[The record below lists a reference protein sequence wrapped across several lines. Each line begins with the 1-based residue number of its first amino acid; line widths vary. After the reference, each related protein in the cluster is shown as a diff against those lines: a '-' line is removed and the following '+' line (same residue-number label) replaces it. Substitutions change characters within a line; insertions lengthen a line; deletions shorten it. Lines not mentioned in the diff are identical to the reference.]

1 VAPAADAEQ
10 GPGPGLFAADEEVGR
25 DLAAVDWAATPL
37 GLPGSWPQSLQTAVD
52 ILLSSRFP
60 MWMAWGPQLT
70 FFCNAAYRR
79 DTLGRKYPWALGR
92 PASEV
97 WAEIWEDIGPR
108 IDTVLATGKATW
120 DEALL
125 LFLERSGYPE
135 ETYHTFSY
143 SPLRDDAGAVVGM
156 LCVVSEDTER
166 VIGER
171 RMATLRDLGSDPSV
185 VRTEQE
191 ALQFAGRQLQR
202 NQRDLPFTLSYLF
215 DDSAASDGAANHGAA
230 NHGAA
235 SHSGA
240 VARLAGSTGIAA
252 GHPAAPATLTA
263 GDPDPAWPVTALA
276 RGEPALVDL
285 GSARFPGLPAG
296 AWSEPPV
303 QALIAPLTQ
312 HGGTPHGFLVAALNR
327 YRPLDEGYRAFISL
341 VAGHLAAG
349 IVSTRSYHDQQR
361 RAEELAE
368 LDRAKTAFFSN
379 ISHEFRTPLALIMG
393 PVQELQRLLA
403 SAGPQVREELA
414 VINRNGLRLGRLV
427 NTLLD
432 FSRIEAGRMQ
442 ASYEPAD
449 IAQVTAELAS
459 VFRSAIDRAGLAFQV
474 DCLPVPEPVYL
485 DRGMW
490 EKVVLNLLSNALKFT
505 FEGSVRICVGAEGG
519 QAVVTVA
526 DTGVGVP
533 AHEVARLFERFH
545 RIEGTRARSNEGSG
559 IGLALVQELVALHG
573 GTIAATSAEGAG
585 TTFTIRLPFGHAHLP
600 AGALVPAGYAAT
612 VSATADP
619 FVQEALR
626 WVPGTV
632 PDEDDGP
639 GTRPV
644 PAEVIPGSDPAPP
657 PQPDRA
663 LPARVLVADD
673 NADMREYLAR
683 LLRTAG
689 YQVMAVT
696 DGQAAWDA
704 ARASLPDLVISD
716 VMMPRLDGLGLV
728 AALRADART
737 AAVPV
742 LLLSARAGQEAS
754 VEGLRAGADD
764 YLVKPFSAVELLA
777 RVRSNLEMARFRNR
791 ESQFRRTL
799 IDSLQEGF
807 FLTDHDGTILEANHA
822 FVALVGY
829 SPDGLPFR
837 WPHPWVPDPVADP
850 DGWAVMARA
859 FSDYQRNGGGR
870 FTVPAR
876 HRDGRTVWL
885 ACSSASLPGPDGHGR
900 LFVGTARDVTAERL
914 AGQREATLAGFAAA
928 LAAAGEISE
937 MLTTAAREIAA
948 AVRASGVTT
957 ALWSSNGTPAITG
970 WPRPAPG
977 QGPSAAVLEVLDA
990 IRHSPAASVAVLP
1003 GGEGACL
1010 LAAPLDGTG
1019 SSAIAAQFPAG
1030 AAVSAEVRELF
1041 SVLASHLA
1049 QVLAKAR
1056 DFEQARAVAL
1066 TLQHAILGPT
1076 ELPHGFAAR
1085 YTPAVPPL
1093 EVGGDWYDVVPLPGQ
1108 RTGVV
1113 AGDCVGRGLPAAAV
1127 MGQLRSASQAVLPR
1141 APGPAEALADLD
1153 TFASRIPGAEC
1164 TTVFC
1169 AILDPAAGTVTYS
1182 SAGHPPP
1189 ILVTAEGEHQLL
1201 DQAGSLPLAML
1212 PDGWRRSQA
1221 TATLPTGATLM
1232 LYTDGLVE
1240 RRGQPLDK
1248 GIDAA
1253 AVTMAEHARDHPD
1266 DVANHVMSAMTPAA
1280 GYEDDV
1286 AVLIYRHPPAPL
1298 TVQVPADDP
1307 SCLPVLRD
1315 RLRRWLAAAGVGGP
1329 EATDVMIAAGEA
1341 AANAVEHATAGR
1353 PAGAAPVQVTLTA
1366 RAARATVTLTIAD
1379 TGSWWPPPAGREQP
1393 APGTRGHGII
1403 FMHALMNDVTIDS
1416 SPNGTTVTLI
1426 KDLRP

>member
-1 VAPAADAEQ
+1 VALAADAE
-10 GPGPGLFAADEEVGR
+10 PGPGAAGAFAADEEVGR
-25 DLAAVDWAATPL
+25 DLAAVDWGATPL
-37 GLPGSWPQSLQTAVD
+37 GPPESWPQSLRTAVD
-52 ILLSSRFP
+52 ILLSSRFS
-60 MWMAWGPQLT
+60 MWMAWGPRLT

-79 DTLGRKYPWALGR
+79 NTLGRKYPWALGR

-97 WAEIWEDIGPR
+97 WEEIWDDIGPR

-166 VIGER
+166 VVGER

-185 VRTEQE
+185 VRTERE
-191 ALQFAGRQLQR
+191 TLEFAGRQLDR
-202 NQRDLPFTLSYLF
+202 NRLDLPFTLTYLF
-215 DDSAASDGAANHGAA
+215 DDD
-230 NHGAA
+230 
-235 SHSGA
+235 GA

-252 GHPAAPATLTA
+252 GHPAAPAALAA
-263 GDPDPAWPVTALA
+263 GDPDPAWPVAALL
-276 RGEPALVDL
+276 RGESALVDL
-285 GSARFPGLPAG
+285 DQARFPGLPAG

-303 QALIAPLTQ
+303 QALLAPLAQ
-312 HGGTPHGFLVAALNR
+312 QGGAPYGFLVAALNR
-327 YRPLDEGYRAFISL
+327 YRPLEEGYRAFAGL

-349 IVSTRSYHDQQR
+349 IAGARSYQDQQR

-368 LDRAKTAFFSN
+368 LDRAKTTFFSN
-379 ISHEFRTPLALIMG
+379 VSHEFRTPLTLIMG
-393 PVQELQRLLA
+393 PVQELQRLLTD
-403 SAGPQVREELA
+403 AGPQVREELE
-414 VINRNGLRLGRLV
+414 VISRNGLRLGRLV

-459 VFRSAIDRAGLAFQV
+459 VFRSAIDRAGLAFEV
-474 DCLPVPEPVYL
+474 DCPPLPEPVYL

-505 FEGSVRICVGAEGG
+505 FDGRIRIAARAEGG
-519 QAVVTVA
+519 QALVTVA
-526 DTGVGVP
+526 DTGIGVP
-533 AHEVARLFERFH
+533 RQEMPRLFERFH
-545 RIEGTRARSNEGSG
+545 RIENARSRSNEGSG
-559 IGLALVQELVALHG
+559 IGLALVQELVQLHG
-573 GTIAATSAEGAG
+573 GTITASSAEGEG
-585 TTFTIRLPFGHAHLP
+585 TTFTIRLPSGHAHLP
-600 AGALVPAGYAAT
+600 AAALVPVGHSTT

-626 WVPGTV
+626 WLPGAAR
-632 PDEDDGP
+632 DGDDGA

-644 PAEVIPGSDPAPP
+644 RAEITPGGDTGPSS
-657 PQPDRA
+657 QPGHA
-663 LPARVLVADD
+663 APARVLVADD

-689 YQVMAVT
+689 YQVTAVT
-696 DGQAAWDA
+696 DGQAALGAVRA
-704 ARASLPDLVISD
+704 AVPDLVISD

-728 AALRADART
+728 TALRADART

-777 RVRSNLEMARFRNR
+777 RVRSNLGMARFRNR

-807 FLTDHDGTILEANHA
+807 FVTDEEGTILEANQA
-822 FVALVGY
+822 FLALVGY
-829 SPDGLPFR
+829 GADGLPFR
-837 WPHPWVPDPVADP
+837 WPHPWIPDPGADP
-850 DGWAVMARA
+850 DGWTLTAQA
-859 FSDYQRNGGGR
+859 FTDYQRDGGGR
-870 FTVPAR
+870 YTIRVR
-876 HRDGRTVWL
+876 HRDGRAVWL
-885 ACSSASLPGPDGHGR
+885 ACSSASLPSPDGRGR
-900 LFVGTARDVTAERL
+900 LFVGTTRDVTAERL

-928 LAAAGEISE
+928 LAASGEISE
-937 MLTTAAREIAA
+937 LLTTAAREIAA
-948 AVRASGVTT
+948 AVHASQVTT
-957 ALWSSNGTPAITG
+957 ALWSSDDNPAITG
-970 WPRPAPG
+970 WPRLAPG
-977 QGPSAAVLEVLDA
+977 QGASAAVAGALEA
-990 IRHSPAASVAVLP
+990 IRHQPAASVAVLP
-1003 GGEGACL
+1003 GDEGASL
-1010 LAAPLDGTG
+1010 LAAPLDGSG

-1030 AAVSAEVRELF
+1030 GPVSAEVRELF
-1041 SVLASHLA
+1041 SVLTSHLA

-1056 DFEQARAVAL
+1056 DYEQARAVAL

-1093 EVGGDWYDVVPLPGQ
+1093 EVGGDWYDVIPLPGQ

-1127 MGQLRSASQAVLPR
+1127 MGQLRSASQAVLLR

-1164 TTVFC
+1164 ASVFC

-1182 SAGHPPP
+1182 CAGHPPP
-1189 ILVTAEGEHQLL
+1189 ILVADGASYQLL
-1201 DQAGSLPLAML
+1201 DQARSLPLAML
-1212 PDGWRRSQA
+1212 PDDWRRSQA
-1221 TATLPTGATLM
+1221 TATLPPGATLM

-1240 RRGQPLDK
+1240 RRNQSLDK

-1253 AVTMAEHARDHPD
+1253 AVTVAEHARDHPD
-1266 DVANHVMSAMTPAA
+1266 EVADRVMSAMTPAA

-1298 TVQVPADDP
+1298 TVQITADEP
-1307 SCLPVLRD
+1307 SGLALLRA
-1315 RLRRWLAAAGVGGP
+1315 RLRQWLPAAGIGSR
-1329 EATDVMIAAGEA
+1329 EATDIMIAAGEA
-1341 AANAVEHATAGR
+1341 TGNAVEHGTADR
-1353 PAGAAPVQVTLTA
+1353 PAGAAPVRISLTA
-1366 RAARATVTLTIAD
+1366 RAAPNMVELTITD
-1379 TGSWWPPPAGREQP
+1379 TGSWRTPPADRGQP
-1393 APGTRGHGII
+1393 GPGTRGHGII
-1403 FMHALMNDVTIDS
+1403 FMHALMDDVTIHPS
-1416 SPNGTTVTLI
+1416 EHGTTVTLT
-1426 KDLRP
+1426 KDLKP

>member
-1 VAPAADAEQ
+1 MALAADAE
-10 GPGPGLFAADEEVGR
+10 PGAGAAGRFAADEEVGR
-25 DLAAVDWAATPL
+25 NLAAVDWAATPL
-37 GLPGSWPQSLQTAVD
+37 RLPGSWPQSLQTAVD
-52 ILLSSRFP
+52 ILLSSRFS

-70 FFCNAAYRR
+70 FFCNAAYRH
-79 DTLGRKYPWALGR
+79 TLGRKYPWALGR

-97 WAEIWEDIGPR
+97 WEEIWHDIGPR

-191 ALQFAGRQLQR
+191 TLEFAGRQLDR
-202 NQRDLPFTLSYLF
+202 NPRDLPFTLTYLF
-215 DDSAASDGAANHGAA
+215 DNDGAI
-230 NHGAA
+230 
-235 SHSGA
+235 
-240 VARLAGSTGIAA
+240 ARLAGSTGIAA
-252 GHPAAPATLTA
+252 GSPAAPATLAA
-263 GDPDPAWPVTALA
+263 GDPDPVWPFAALL
-276 RGEPALVDL
+276 RGESVLVDL
-285 GSARFPGLPAG
+285 DSARFAGLPAG

-303 QALIAPLTQ
+303 QALIAPLAQ
-312 HGGTPHGFLVAALNR
+312 QGSAPYGFLVAALNR
-327 YRPLDEGYRAFISL
+327 YRPLDEGYRAFVGL

-349 IVSTRSYHDQQR
+349 IASARSYQDQQR

-368 LDRAKTAFFSN
+368 LDRAKTTFFSN
-379 ISHEFRTPLALIMG
+379 LSHEFRTPLTLIMG
-393 PVQELQRLLA
+393 PLQELQRLLA
-403 SAGPQVREELA
+403 DAGPQVREELE
-414 VINRNGLRLGRLV
+414 VIGRNGLRLGKLV
-427 NTLLD
+427 NALLE

-459 VFRSAIDRAGLAFQV
+459 VFRSAIDRAGLAFEV
-474 DCLPVPEPVYL
+474 DCPPLPEPVYL
-485 DRGMW
+485 DLGMW
-490 EKVVLNLLSNALKFT
+490 EKVVLNLLNNALKFT
-505 FEGSVRICVGAEGG
+505 FDGSIGIAVRADGG

-533 AHEVARLFERFH
+533 EQEMSRLFERFH
-545 RIEGTRARSNEGSG
+545 RIENARSRSNEGSG
-559 IGLALVQELVALHG
+559 IGLALVSELIQLHG
-573 GTIAATSAEGAG
+573 GTITASSTEGAG

-600 AGALVPAGYAAT
+600 AGALVPAGRTAT

-626 WVPGTV
+626 WLPGTMQ
-632 PDEDDGP
+632 DGDDGTAGSLVHEEITP
-639 GTRPV
+639 GYDTDSSTR
-644 PAEVIPGSDPAPP
+644 GS
-657 PQPDRA
+657 RV

-689 YQVMAVT
+689 YQVTTVT
-696 DGQAAWDA
+696 DGQAALDA
-704 ARASLPDLVISD
+704 VRASAPDLVISD

-737 AAVPV
+737 AAVPA

-754 VEGLRAGADD
+754 IEGLQAGADD

-777 RVRSNLEMARFRNR
+777 RVRSNLGMASFRNR

-807 FLTDHDGTILEANHA
+807 FVTDSEGAILEANQA
-822 FVALVGY
+822 FLALVGY
-829 SPDGLPFR
+829 SPDGLPFG
-837 WPHPWVPDPVADP
+837 WPHPWVPDPDADP
-850 DGWAVMARA
+850 DGWAATARV
-859 FSDYQRNGGGR
+859 FTDYQQHGGGR
-870 FTVPAR
+870 YTIQVR
-876 HRDGRTVWL
+876 HRDGRAVWL
-885 ACSSASLPGPDGHGR
+885 ACSSASVPSPDGHGR

-914 AGQREATLAGFAAA
+914 AAQREATLAGFAAA
-928 LAAAGEISE
+928 LAATGEISE

-948 AVRASGVTT
+948 AVHASRVTA
-957 ALWSSNGTPAITG
+957 ALWSSDDTPAITG
-970 WPRPAPG
+970 WPRSAHG
-977 QGPSAAVLEVLDA
+977 QGASTEVTGALVAV
-990 IRHSPAASVAVLP
+990 RHQPAASVAVLP
-1003 GGEGACL
+1003 GDEGTSL
-1010 LAAPLDGTG
+1010 LAAPLGGTG
-1019 SSAIAAQFPAG
+1019 SSAITAEFPAG
-1030 AAVSAEVRELF
+1030 RPVGAEVRELF
-1041 SVLASHLA
+1041 SVLTSHLA

-1056 DFEQARAVAL
+1056 DYEQARSVAL
-1066 TLQHAILGPT
+1066 TLQHAILAPT

-1085 YTPAVPPL
+1085 YTPAITPL
-1093 EVGGDWYDVVPLPGQ
+1093 EVGGDWYDVIPLPGH

-1127 MGQLRSASQAVLPR
+1127 MGQLRSASQAVLLR

-1164 TTVFC
+1164 ATVFC
-1169 AILDPAAGTVTYS
+1169 AILDPEAGTVTYS
-1182 SAGHPPP
+1182 CAGHPPP
-1189 ILVTAEGEHQLL
+1189 ILVTAAGERHLL
-1201 DQAGSLPLAML
+1201 DQARSLPLAML
-1212 PDGWRRSQA
+1212 PADWRRPQA
-1221 TATLPTGATLM
+1221 TATLPPGATLM

-1240 RRGQPLDK
+1240 RRNQPLDK

-1253 AVTMAEHARDHPD
+1253 AVTVAEHAQDHPD
-1266 DVANHVMSAMTPAA
+1266 DVADHVMSAMTPAV

-1286 AVLIYRHPPAPL
+1286 AVLVYRHPPAPL
-1298 TVQVPADDP
+1298 TVQVSADDP
-1307 SCLPVLRD
+1307 SGLALLRA
-1315 RLRRWLAAAGVGGP
+1315 RLRQWLPAAGIGGL
-1329 EATDVMIAAGEA
+1329 EATDIMIAAGEA
-1341 AANAVEHATAGR
+1341 AGNAVEHATVGR
-1353 PAGAAPVQVTLTA
+1353 PADAAPVQITLTA
-1366 RAARATVTLTIAD
+1366 RLAHTMVQLTVAD
-1379 TGSWWPPPAGREQP
+1379 TGSWRPPPADREQP

-1403 FMHALMNDVTIDS
+1403 FMHALMDGVTIEPS
-1416 SPNGTTVTLI
+1416 SHGTTVTLT
-1426 KDLRP
+1426 KDLEL